1 MEKQHLIDFADWLWD
16 MDRLKVTTQ
25 LPPFENS
32 GMMVELYLK
41 AKMLNDECE
50 GKADRTSEKDLRV
63 CSVSGSWLDFDP
75 FINENSKIEGLIIK
89 HDGGERWGK
98 VAIKTCFGNFAV
110 VSENYEEAVKRI
122 GSRVKVKPD
131 KERYYCVSIL
141 EYHDR

>member
-50 GKADRTSEKDLRV
+50 GKADMTSEKDLRV
-63 CSVSGSWLDFDP
+63 CEVIASACECLPEWRKT
-75 FINENSKIEGLIIK
+75 KIEENAFPYGDNLSF
-89 HDGGERWGK
+89 DECGK
-98 VAIKTCFGNFAV
+98 CGYKWNIHV
-110 VSENYEEAVKRI
+110 V
-122 GSRVKVKPD
+122 
-131 KERYYCVSIL
+131 
-141 EYHDR
+141 

>member
-41 AKMLNDECE
+41 AKMLNDECD

-63 CSVSGSWLDFDP
+63 CEVIASASFIVQKGVDAMYDELIDKHLNILRQQPFTSSVQHFVETGKVSGTFLLQLRKLLK
-75 FINENSKIEGLIIK
+75 E
-89 HDGGERWGK
+89 HDEICQ
-98 VAIKTCFGNFAV
+98 VAK
-110 VSENYEEAVKRI
+110 
-122 GSRVKVKPD
+122 
-131 KERYYCVSIL
+131 
-141 EYHDR
+141 

>member
-63 CSVSGSWLDFDP
+63 CEVIASASFIVQKGVDAMYDELIDKHLNILRQQPFTSSVQHFVETGKVSGTFLLQLRKLLK
-75 FINENSKIEGLIIK
+75 E
-89 HDGGERWGK
+89 HDEICQAAK
-98 VAIKTCFGNFAV
+98 
-110 VSENYEEAVKRI
+110 
-122 GSRVKVKPD
+122 
-131 KERYYCVSIL
+131 
-141 EYHDR
+141 